1 MMGAIIMKKNKLK
14 EYSYTFIL
22 LGVLLVVIFIM
33 AIMSPYFFTWK
44 NCRNILNQSAIYLV
58 LSIGMTFVIC
68 AGQID
73 LSVGAIIGFSGVC
86 MGLLL
91 NQGVS
96 PIWAILIELL
106 IGVIVGIVNG
116 IFVAYGKIN
125 SFIVTLGMMTILR
138 GITLILTNSSSVF
151 GFGNIITF
159 IGSGKIGPVN
169 MPIILSLVIAT
180 MGGVLL
186 HRTTFG
192 NYCLFIGTNEIAL
205 NRSGVNVKKYKII
218 IFALCGLCASVAGLI
233 ITARLN
239 SAEPLAGQGYEMDA
253 IAASILGG
261 TSMQGG
267 KGNIIGTIIACLIL
281 NIMKNG
287 LTLLAISS
295 HYQEILTGLILL
307 ISVLISESEQRRRSE
322 V

>member
-1 MMGAIIMKKNKLK
+1 MKKSKLK

-267 KGNIIGTIIACLIL
+267 KGNIIGTIIVCLIL

>member
-1 MMGAIIMKKNKLK
+1 MMGAIIMKKSKLK

-33 AIMSPYFFTWK
+33 AIMSPYFFSWK

-180 MGGVLL
+180 VGGVIL

>member
-1 MMGAIIMKKNKLK
+1 MMGAIIMKKSKLK

-33 AIMSPYFFTWK
+33 AIMSPYFFSWK

-180 MGGVLL
+180 VGGMLL
-186 HRTTFG
+186 HRTIFG

>member
-1 MMGAIIMKKNKLK
+1 MMGAIIMKKSKLK

>member
-1 MMGAIIMKKNKLK
+1 MKKSKLK

-33 AIMSPYFFTWK
+33 AIMSPYFFSWK
-44 NCRNILNQSAIYLV
+44 NCRNILNQSAIYLA

-180 MGGVLL
+180 VGGVLL
-186 HRTTFG
+186 HRTIFG

>member
-1 MMGAIIMKKNKLK
+1 MGAIIMKKSKLK

-33 AIMSPYFFTWK
+33 AIMSPYFFSWK

-180 MGGVLL
+180 VGGVLL

>member
-1 MMGAIIMKKNKLK
+1 MMGAIIMKKSKLK

-33 AIMSPYFFTWK
+33 AIMSPYFFSWK

-169 MPIILSLVIAT
+169 MPIILSVVIAT
-180 MGGVLL
+180 VGGVLL
-186 HRTTFG
+186 HRTIFG

>member
-1 MMGAIIMKKNKLK
+1 MMGAIIMKKSKLK

-33 AIMSPYFFTWK
+33 AIMSSYFFSWK

-86 MGLLL
+86 VGLLL

-96 PIWAILIELL
+96 PIWAILIQLL

-180 MGGVLL
+180 VGGVLL

>member
-1 MMGAIIMKKNKLK
+1 MKKSKLK

-180 MGGVLL
+180 VGGVLL
-186 HRTTFG
+186 HRTIFG

>member
-1 MMGAIIMKKNKLK
+1 MMGAIIMKKSKLK

-33 AIMSPYFFTWK
+33 AIMSPYFFSWK
-44 NCRNILNQSAIYLV
+44 NCRNILNQSAIYLA

-180 MGGVLL
+180 VGGVLL
-186 HRTTFG
+186 HRTIFG

>member
-1 MMGAIIMKKNKLK
+1 MMGAIIMKKSKLK

-33 AIMSPYFFTWK
+33 AIMSPYFFSWK

-180 MGGVLL
+180 VGGVLL

-267 KGNIIGTIIACLIL
+267 KGNIIGTIVACLIL

-307 ISVLISESEQRRRSE
+307 ISVLISESDQRRRSE

>member
-1 MMGAIIMKKNKLK
+1 MMGAIIMKKSKLK

-33 AIMSPYFFTWK
+33 AIMSPYFFSWK

-86 MGLLL
+86 VGLLL

-96 PIWAILIELL
+96 PIWAILIQLL

-116 IFVAYGKIN
+116 IFVVYGKIN

-180 MGGVLL
+180 VGGVLL

>member
-1 MMGAIIMKKNKLK
+1 MMGVIIMKKSKLK

-33 AIMSPYFFTWK
+33 AIMSPYFFSWK

-86 MGLLL
+86 VGLLL

-96 PIWAILIELL
+96 PIWAILIQLL

-180 MGGVLL
+180 VGGVLL

>member
-1 MMGAIIMKKNKLK
+1 MMGAIIMKKSKLK

-33 AIMSPYFFTWK
+33 AIMSPYFFSWK

-86 MGLLL
+86 VGLLL

-96 PIWAILIELL
+96 PIWAIIIELL

-180 MGGVLL
+180 VGGVLL

>member
-1 MMGAIIMKKNKLK
+1 MMGAIIMKKSKLK

-33 AIMSPYFFTWK
+33 AIMSPYFFSWK

-138 GITLILTNSSSVF
+138 GITLILTNSNSVF

-180 MGGVLL
+180 VGGVLL

>member
-1 MMGAIIMKKNKLK
+1 
-14 EYSYTFIL
+14 
-22 LGVLLVVIFIM
+22 
-33 AIMSPYFFTWK
+33 
-44 NCRNILNQSAIYLV
+44 
-58 LSIGMTFVIC
+58 
-68 AGQID
+68 
-73 LSVGAIIGFSGVC
+73 
-86 MGLLL
+86 
-91 NQGVS
+91 
-96 PIWAILIELL
+96 
-106 IGVIVGIVNG
+106 
-116 IFVAYGKIN
+116 
-125 SFIVTLGMMTILR
+125 
-138 GITLILTNSSSVF
+138 
-151 GFGNIITF
+151 
-159 IGSGKIGPVN
+159 

-180 MGGVLL
+180 VGGVLL
-186 HRTTFG
+186 HRTIFG

>member
-1 MMGAIIMKKNKLK
+1 MMGAIIMKKSKLK

-33 AIMSPYFFTWK
+33 AIMSPYFFSWK

-159 IGSGKIGPVN
+159 IERRKIGPVN

-180 MGGVLL
+180 VGGVLL
-186 HRTTFG
+186 HRTIFG

>member
-1 MMGAIIMKKNKLK
+1 MMGAIIMKKSKLK
-14 EYSYTFIL
+14 DYSYTFIL

-33 AIMSPYFFTWK
+33 AIMSPYFFSWK

-180 MGGVLL
+180 VGGVLL

>member
-1 MMGAIIMKKNKLK
+1 MKKSKLK

-33 AIMSPYFFTWK
+33 AIMSPYFFSWK

-180 MGGVLL
+180 VGGVLL

-218 IFALCGLCASVAGLI
+218 IFTLCGLCASVAGLI

>member
-1 MMGAIIMKKNKLK
+1 MMGAIIMKKSKLK

-22 LGVLLVVIFIM
+22 LGVLLVVISIM

>member
-1 MMGAIIMKKNKLK
+1 MKKSKLK

-33 AIMSPYFFTWK
+33 AIMSPYFFSWK

-169 MPIILSLVIAT
+169 MPIILSLVIAIV
-180 MGGVLL
+180 GGVLL

-267 KGNIIGTIIACLIL
+267 KGNIIGTIVACLIL

-307 ISVLISESEQRRRSE
+307 ISVLISESDQRRRSE

>member
-1 MMGAIIMKKNKLK
+1 MMGAIIMKKSKLK

-33 AIMSPYFFTWK
+33 AIMSPYFFSWK

-169 MPIILSLVIAT
+169 MPIILSLVIAIV
-180 MGGVLL
+180 GGVLL

-267 KGNIIGTIIACLIL
+267 KGNIIGTIVACLIL

-307 ISVLISESEQRRRSE
+307 ISVLISESDQRRRSE